1 MQAGEWEIDGEP
13 DAHARRLTRRRNEA
27 FRRRMQERKKR
38 ERQEAMRLYMAS
50 GAAVLSW
57 CFVGMQLLR

>member
-1 MQAGEWEIDGEP
+1 MQDDEREIDGALHEYS
-13 DAHARRLTRRRNEA
+13 RRQTRRRNDA

-38 ERQEAMRLYMAS
+38 EQHEAMRLYMAS

-57 CFVGMQLLR
+57 CFAGIQFLR